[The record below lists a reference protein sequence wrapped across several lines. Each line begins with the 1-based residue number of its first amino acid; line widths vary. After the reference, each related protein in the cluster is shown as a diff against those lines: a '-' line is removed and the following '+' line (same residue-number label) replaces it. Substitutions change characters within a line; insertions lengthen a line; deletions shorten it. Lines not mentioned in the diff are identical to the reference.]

1 MENVTLDVVYKHLL
15 KIERRLDKLED
26 ILEIPETELS
36 AEELSEHKKTL
47 KRMMGGDEGTSWDD
61 YKKGKR

>member
-1 MENVTLDVVYKHLL
+1 MENVTLDIVYKHLL

-36 AEELSEHKKTL
+36 AEELSGHRKTL
-47 KRMMGGDEGTSWDD
+47 KRMMDGEEGSSWDE